1 MCAMAAFTSG
11 TWVVP
16 HKLSLRRRRKNTTKA
31 TTCRLERTRQGRMGY
46 LSLFRTRGSEAP
58 TSGHQQPRYP
68 RARLD
73 CPAYRAGLAAFNRE
87 NTRQPPTLRGVQRPF
102 PTLILIV
109 PGRLEPGF
117 GGMQLAH
124 HSPWNATRMVAHVIQ
139 MHRGAAHCH
148 ARAPIDTLAFMDKG
162 GPRWSAEIDPRKD
175 SIPDPLVAT
184 TDVIESH
191 QSVVIE
197 HGLARRI
204 ARACGQS
211 EE

>member
-1 MCAMAAFTSG
+1 MAAFTSG

-102 PTLILIV
+102 PTLITNCTRPV
-109 PGRLEPGF
+109 GTWVWR
-117 GGMQLAH
+117 H
-124 HSPWNATRMVAHVIQ
+124 ATRSPLTVE
-139 MHRGAAHCH
+139 RNPNGRPCNPN
-148 ARAPIDTLAFMDKG
+148 APRRCTLPCKSSNRYLG
-162 GPRWSAEIDPRKD
+162 
-175 SIPDPLVAT
+175 V
-184 TDVIESH
+184 
-191 QSVVIE
+191 
-197 HGLARRI
+197 HG
-204 ARACGQS
+204 
-211 EE
+211 